1 MRMRADDCK
10 PCSLGLQLERK
21 KRASESP
28 RLEGPESFEVNFVD
42 ELRFASYQKILHL
55 HQSLCIKCLCLFR
68 LLWDSRVLVRSLY
81 AMPFLFPQNFHQSKN
96 EALYYRPQ
104 AAIMFAR

>member
-10 PCSLGLQLERK
+10 PCSLGLHLERK

-55 HQSLCIKCLCLFR
+55 RPKLVYQMLMPVQTIL
-68 LLWDSRVLVRSLY
+68 DSRVLVRSLY

>member
-1 MRMRADDCK
+1 MRADDCK

-42 ELRFASYQKILHL
+42 ELRFASYQKILPL
-55 HQSLCIKCLCLFR
+55 RPKLGYQMLMPVQTTL
-68 LLWDSRVLVRSLY
+68 DSRVLVRSLY

>member
-1 MRMRADDCK
+1 MRADDCK

-42 ELRFASYQKILHL
+42 ELRFASYQKILPL
-55 HQSLCIKCLCLFR
+55 RPKLGYQMLMPVQTTL
-68 LLWDSRVLVRSLY
+68 DARVLVRSLY